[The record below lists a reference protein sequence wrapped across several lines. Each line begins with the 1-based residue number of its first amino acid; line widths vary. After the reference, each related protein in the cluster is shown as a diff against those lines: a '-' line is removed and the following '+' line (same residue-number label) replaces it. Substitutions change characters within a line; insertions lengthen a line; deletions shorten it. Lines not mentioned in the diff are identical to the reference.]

1 MTVVNEGA
9 GAADTAPGRDATREP
24 EPPSGSAPGTAG
36 AMVLAVSG
44 WRLLIAAF
52 GLIGWGDAAARLGFL
67 SSLED
72 LSHLASF
79 TVGLVFLW
87 LAVRPFTRPDRAP
100 EPPSAWVRGAATVAL
115 LLVAVV
121 WHTLMG
127 GWEDGYTTTSSLF
140 AHLLTPA
147 VVLADWLLVGRAQGR
162 ARWWYPLSWTLPLL
176 AYLGFMVGA
185 GVESYHDFLNPNEE
199 GFLATVAAFT
209 VAVVVTGY
217 VLVALG
223 RLRAALPG
231 GGPAP
236 AADGV
241 PAPGAAPEPVPVT
254 PPPAGGAAAPTDAPP
269 DPSPRPPVTPAA

>member
-1 MTVVNEGA
+1 ATGGPEPAPNGTSGTG
-9 GAADTAPGRDATREP
+9 GAA
-24 EPPSGSAPGTAG
+24 
-36 AMVLAVSG
+36 LFAVSG

-67 SSLED
+67 TSLED
-72 LSHLASF
+72 LSHLASL

-87 LAVRPFTRPDRAP
+87 LAVRPFTRADRAP

-147 VVLADWLLVGRAQGR
+147 VVLADWLLVGRTQGR
-162 ARWWYPLSWTLPLL
+162 ARWWYPLAWTLPLL

-199 GFLATVAAFT
+199 GFLTTVAAFT

-217 VLVALG
+217 VLVGLG
-223 RLRAALPG
+223 RLRAALLG
-231 GGPAP
+231 GGPA
-236 AADGV
+236 ADGAPV
-241 PAPGAAPEPVPVT
+241 PGTAPDPAPDPVPV
-254 PPPAGGAAAPTDAPP
+254 PPPAPAGGAAGPADTPP
-269 DPSPRPPVTPAA
+269 DHTPRPPVTPAA

>member
-1 MTVVNEGA
+1 MKVVNEGT
-9 GAADTAPGRDATREP
+9 GAADTAPGRDATRES
-24 EPPSGSAPGTAG
+24 EPPSRSAPGTAG
-36 AMVLAVSG
+36 ATLLAVSG
-44 WRLLIAAF
+44 WRLLIAVF
-52 GLIGWGDAAARLGFL
+52 GLIGWGDAASRLGFL

-87 LAVRPFTRPDRAP
+87 LAVRPFTRSDRAP

-127 GWEDGYTTTSSLF
+127 GLEDGYTTTSSLF
-140 AHLLTPA
+140 AHLLTPL
-147 VVLADWLLVGRAQGR
+147 VVLADWLLVGRGQGR

-185 GVESYHDFLNPNEE
+185 GVESYHDFLNPDEE

-209 VAVVVTGY
+209 IAVVVTGY

-223 RLRAALPG
+223 RVRAAVVG
-231 GGPAP
+231 GAP
-236 AADGV
+236 VADGA
-241 PAPGAAPEPVPVT
+241 PAPGSAPEPAPLT
-254 PPPAGGAAAPTDAPP
+254 PPTPAGGAAGPADTQP